1 MDKELPIEFSWG
13 IFCQK
18 AITDQDTKEVS
29 IISVIPSMKID
40 VGRIET
46 IDSDSNIN
54 ISLGKLHVVALFKR
68 LDDSTIR
75 INEDLIIEILQP
87 NFEAV
92 NIEGEIVVEPT
103 EDSIFVNVKL
113 EGAFINVSALQ
124 ESSNYSFEVTFKIKN
139 QQLGKIVLPVK
150 VKFESLESN

>member
-1 MDKELPIEFSWG
+1 MDKKLPIKFSWG

-29 IISVIPSMKID
+29 MISVIPSLKID

-46 IDSDSNIN
+46 IVPEPNIN
-54 ISLGKLHVVALFKR
+54 IGLGSLHAVALFER
-68 LDDSTIR
+68 LANSTSR
-75 INEDLIIEILQP
+75 ISEDVTIEILQP
-87 NFEAV
+87 SFEARK
-92 NIEGEIVVEPT
+92 IEGEIVVEPT

-113 EGAFINVSALQ
+113 EGVFLSVSSQ
-124 ESSNYSFEVTFKIKN
+124 KSSNYSFEVIFKFKN

>member
-1 MDKELPIEFSWG
+1 MDKKLPIKFSWG
-13 IFCQK
+13 VFCQK

-29 IISVIPSMKID
+29 IISVIPSLKIN

-46 IDSDSNIN
+46 IDLDSNLN
-54 ISLGKLHVVALFKR
+54 ISLGRLDAIALFER
-68 LDDSTIR
+68 LDDSTVR
-75 INEDLIIEILQP
+75 INEDVTIEILQP
-87 NFEAV
+87 SFEARK
-92 NIEGEIVVEPT
+92 IEGEIVVEPT

-113 EGAFINVSALQ
+113 EGVFLSVSPLQ
-124 ESSNYSFEVTFKIKN
+124 EFSNYSFEVIFKAKN

>member
-1 MDKELPIEFSWG
+1 MDRELPIKFSWG

-29 IISVIPSMKID
+29 IISVIPSLKID
-40 VGRIET
+40 VGRIES
-46 IDSDSNIN
+46 IAPDSNIN
-54 ISLGKLHVVALFKR
+54 IGLGNLHAVALFER
-68 LDDSTIR
+68 LGDSTIR
-75 INEDLIIEILQP
+75 INEEVTIEILQP
-87 NFEAV
+87 SFEARK
-92 NIEGEIVVEPT
+92 IEGVIVVEPT

-113 EGAFINVSALQ
+113 EGAFLSVSSLQ
-124 ESSNYSFEVTFKIKN
+124 ESSNYSFEVIFKVKD